1 MKVVKICFVTLLVLI
16 VLFLLAS
23 VGTGCVILL
32 NALGSSGNVD
42 YVVVLGTKVEGSTPS
57 VMLSDRIRAAAKYLD
72 SHKNVICIVSGYQAE
87 DTEISEAQC
96 IYNGLVE
103 LGIDPSRILLE
114 EEATSTRENFQYSL
128 AMIEQ
133 RDGKLPKKV
142 AVVSSEFHLYRVKM
156 LAKHFGVEA
165 VTVPAL
171 SSDGETFGKY
181 FLREIFVLWYEALM
195 LAIGK

>member
-57 VMLSDRIRAAAKYLD
+57 AMLSDRIRAAAKYLD
-72 SHKNVICIVSGYQAE
+72 SHKNVTCIVSGYQAE
-87 DTEISEAQC
+87 DAEISEAQC
-96 IYNGLVE
+96 MYNGLVE

-142 AVVSSEFHLYRVKM
+142 AVVSSEFHLYRAKM